1 MTENSEDRSCR
12 QVTDDVCGPEFAEI
26 GCDWVLR
33 RVTRKEWVR
42 LQRRRILNRPCI
54 ISTGENNFLLI

>member
-12 QVTDDVCGPEFAEI
+12 QVTDDDGVCVPEFAEI
-26 GCDWVLR
+26 GCDWVFR

-54 ISTGENNFLLI
+54 I